1 MIRQKQIALHLKSYC
16 GIDNTTC
23 HVFDF
28 YSLFLGKK
36 PITSRMNW
44 CDVKV
49 SDYPIPVPIK
59 FFNCLLAT
67 GSSTPDI
74 LNLPGLSIDPEWDS
88 MFPIRPGFSRL
99 NPKS

>member
-1 MIRQKQIALHLKSYC
+1 MTHRL
-16 GIDNTTC
+16 
-23 HVFDF
+23 
-28 YSLFLGKK
+28 YSGKK

-88 MFPIRPGFSRL
+88 MFPIRPGFETRL
-99 NPKS
+99 LISCLKSQTNGF

>member
-1 MIRQKQIALHLKSYC
+1 
-16 GIDNTTC
+16 
-23 HVFDF
+23 
-28 YSLFLGKK
+28 
-36 PITSRMNW
+36 MNW

-88 MFPIRPGFSRL
+88 MFPIRPGFETRLLIGRQKSRL
-99 NPKS
+99 TASDWFENPQKSKSEK